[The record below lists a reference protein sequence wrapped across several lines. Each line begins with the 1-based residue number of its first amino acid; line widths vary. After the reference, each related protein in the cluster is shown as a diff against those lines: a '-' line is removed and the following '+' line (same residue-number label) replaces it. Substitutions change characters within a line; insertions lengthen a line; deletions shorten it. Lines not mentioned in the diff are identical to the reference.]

1 MNLVASLLTYL
12 FFCHPNLLAVLC
24 IIVGI
29 IMLFVYYPI
38 GMSIF
43 GLILLG
49 VLFYTAFVK

>member
-1 MNLVASLLTYL
+1 MNLVALLLTYL